1 MVFLVIMTSLAT
13 NAIFYQYK
21 TYLLPIKSVCYFDKV
36 RYGYHNIGEKILTAF
51 WSSLIIIP
59 PNFITVSCPPAYL
72 AYCYFIIFDMA
83 YIFILK
89 KSANW
94 RMRAN
99 HIALQAVDS
108 IQSIGSL
115 DVLCRTPSSKNE
127 SDLDLTD
134 FAAGE

>member
-1 MVFLVIMTSLAT
+1 MTSLAT

-59 PNFITVSCPPAYL
+59 PNFITVSCLPAYL

-83 YIFILK
+83 HIFILK